1 MPMNRTITCRNDDG
15 YELTF
20 GENGFDPF
28 LLQACDGCYSVKN
41 NVTMS
46 DNTMLDGATYQGSVA
61 AKRNIVLTLRDRD
74 DHTDNRNTLNKLF
87 KAASPGTFIY
97 HDDKNDRTINYYV
110 ESINSDGPDKPRT
123 YTVSLLCDDPFFYA
137 IDDISVTMASW
148 EKNFEF
154 THEFSS
160 TKEEFGYR
168 SAVRS
173 QEIYNENATDEIGLT
188 ITIECS
194 GGVTNPKITHV
205 ESGESITV
213 GSTSYP
219 FAMESGDILVITTQT
234 NNKHVKL
241 THSGTTTEVNEYLT
255 EDSEFIQLQ
264 RGYNNIGYS
273 ASSGE
278 SNMVITLT
286 YRMRYASA

>member
-1 MPMNRTITCRNDDG
+1 MNRTITCRNDDG

-20 GENGFDPF
+20 GEKGFDPF
-28 LLQACDGCYSVKN
+28 LLESCDGCYSVKN

-61 AKRNIVLTLRDRD
+61 AKRNIVLGLRDKD
-74 DHTDNRNTLNKLF
+74 DHVDNRNTLNKLF
-87 KAASPGTFIY
+87 KSASKGTLIFC
-97 HDDKNDRTINYYV
+97 DGENERTISYYV
-110 ESINSDGPDKPRT
+110 ESITSEGYDRPRK
-123 YTVSLLCDDPFFYA
+123 YQVSLLCDDPFFYA
-137 IDDISVTMASW
+137 IDDVEVTMAAW
-148 EKNFEF
+148 EKAFEF
-154 THEFSS
+154 EHEFLA

-188 ITIECS
+188 ITIQCT
-194 GGVTNPKITHV
+194 GGVTNPTITHV
-205 ESGESITV
+205 ESGEHITV
-213 GSTSYP
+213 GSTAHP
-219 FAMESGDILVITTQT
+219 FALESGDVLVITTQT
-234 NNKHVKL
+234 NNKHVRL
-241 THSGTTTEVNEYLT
+241 TRGSSTTEVNEYLT

-278 SNMVITLT
+278 SNMAITLT

>member
-1 MPMNRTITCRNDDG
+1 MNRTITCRNDDG

-20 GENGFDPF
+20 GETGFDPF
-28 LLQACDGCYSVKN
+28 LLETCDGCYSVKN

-61 AKRNIVLTLRDRD
+61 AKRNIVLGLRDRENY
-74 DHTDNRNTLNKLF
+74 TDNRNTLNKLF
-87 KAASPGTFIY
+87 KSASPGTLIY
-97 HDDKNDRTINYYV
+97 RDGINERTIAYYV
-110 ESINSDGPDKPRT
+110 ESINSDGLDRPRR

-137 IDDISVTMASW
+137 LDDVEVMMASW
-148 EKNFEF
+148 EKAFEF
-154 THEFSS
+154 QHQFLA
-160 TKEEFGYR
+160 TKEELGYR

-188 ITIECS
+188 ITIECT
-194 GGVTNPKITHV
+194 GAVENPKITHV

-213 GSTSYP
+213 GSTAHP
-219 FAMESGDILVITTQT
+219 FVLESGDVLVITTQT

-241 THSGTTTEVNEYLT
+241 TSGGVTTEVNEYLT

-278 SNMVITLT
+278 SNMAITLS